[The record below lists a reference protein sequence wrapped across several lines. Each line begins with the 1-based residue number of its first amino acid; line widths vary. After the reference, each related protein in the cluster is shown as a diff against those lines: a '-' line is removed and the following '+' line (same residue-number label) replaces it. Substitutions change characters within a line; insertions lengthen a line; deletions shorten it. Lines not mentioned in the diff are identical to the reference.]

1 TASELDLE
9 AGAGGLTIVGSYAER
24 TTSQLERIIAD
35 GNARVFELVLARKA
49 PDGLADLAAVVAGHL
64 AAGEDV
70 VLHTSR
76 THTPDVAP
84 EIADALATF
93 IRVLPARPRYL
104 LVKGGTTAGH

>member
-1 TASELDLE
+1 
-9 AGAGGLTIVGSYAER
+9 
-24 TTSQLERIIAD
+24 
-35 GNARVFELVLARKA
+35 
-49 PDGLADLAAVVAGHL
+49 
-64 AAGEDV
+64 EDV

-104 LVKGGTTAGH
+104 LVKGGTTAGHIATECLGVQRAVVLGRLLPGVPVWRLGDECRWPGLPLVIFPGNVGSRDGLAEAVRLLGRG